1 MEVQNF
7 FLRLKKILQGLCS
20 AILWFLLLQL
30 KKLSK
35 QTQSIYIIILGYF
48 ARVVLK
54 LYLLYKYFNMTVKLF
69 ARESYTASV
78 RVYITLLTR
87 NDQYFLFT

>member
-7 FLRLKKILQGLCS
+7 FLRLKKISQGLCS
-20 AILWFLLLQL
+20 AILWFLLLKL

-78 RVYITLLTR
+78 RVYTTLLTR
-87 NDQYFLFT
+87 NDQYFLFK

>member
-87 NDQYFLFT
+87 NDQYFLFK

>member
-7 FLRLKKILQGLCS
+7 FLRLKKISQGLCS
-20 AILWFLLLQL
+20 AILWFLLLKL

-48 ARVVLK
+48 ARVVFK

-87 NDQYFLFT
+87 NDQYFLFK

>member
-1 MEVQNF
+1 MEVQSF
-7 FLRLKKILQGLCS
+7 FLRLKKISQGLCS

-87 NDQYFLFT
+87 NDQYFLFE

>member
-7 FLRLKKILQGLCS
+7 FLRLKKISQGLCS
-20 AILWFLLLQL
+20 AILWFLLLKL

-35 QTQSIYIIILGYF
+35 QTQSIHIIILGYF

-69 ARESYTASV
+69 ARESYAASV

-87 NDQYFLFT
+87 NDQYFLFK

>member
-7 FLRLKKILQGLCS
+7 FLRLKKISQGLCS
-20 AILWFLLLQL
+20 AILWFLLLKL

-87 NDQYFLFT
+87 NDQYFLFK

>member
-7 FLRLKKILQGLCS
+7 FLRVKKILQGLCS

-87 NDQYFLFT
+87 NDQYFLFK

>member
-7 FLRLKKILQGLCS
+7 FLRLKKISQGLCS

-87 NDQYFLFT
+87 NDQYFLFK

>member
-1 MEVQNF
+1 M
-7 FLRLKKILQGLCS
+7 RLKKISQGLCS

-78 RVYITLLTR
+78 RVY
-87 NDQYFLFT
+87 NYFID

>member
-7 FLRLKKILQGLCS
+7 ILRLKKISQGLCS
-20 AILWFLLLQL
+20 AILWFLLLKL

-54 LYLLYKYFNMTVKLF
+54 LYLLYKYFNMIVKLF

-78 RVYITLLTR
+78 KVYITLLTR
-87 NDQYFLFT
+87 NDQYFLFK

>member
-7 FLRLKKILQGLCS
+7 FLRLKKISQGLCS

-78 RVYITLLTR
+78 RVYITLLSR
-87 NDQYFLFT
+87 NDQYFLFK

>member
-7 FLRLKKILQGLCS
+7 FLRLKKIAQGLCS
-20 AILWFLLLQL
+20 AILWFLLLKL

-78 RVYITLLTR
+78 RVYITLLPR
-87 NDQYFLFT
+87 NDQYFLFK

>member
-7 FLRLKKILQGLCS
+7 FLRLKKISQGLCS
-20 AILWFLLLQL
+20 AILWFLLLKL

-48 ARVVLK
+48 ARVMLK

-87 NDQYFLFT
+87 NDQYFLFK

>member
-1 MEVQNF
+1 M
-7 FLRLKKILQGLCS
+7 
-20 AILWFLLLQL
+20 LWFLLLKL

-54 LYLLYKYFNMTVKLF
+54 LYLLDKYFNMTVKLF

-87 NDQYFLFT
+87 NDQYFLFK

>member
-1 MEVQNF
+1 M
-7 FLRLKKILQGLCS
+7 RLKKISQGLCS
-20 AILWFLLLQL
+20 AILWFLLLKL

-87 NDQYFLFT
+87 NDQYFLFK

>member
-20 AILWFLLLQL
+20 AILWFLLLKL

-54 LYLLYKYFNMTVKLF
+54 LYLLYKYFNMTVKLL

-87 NDQYFLFT
+87 NDQYFLFK